1 MKSCSKS
8 FNCCRLWFVWWDL
21 INGGI
26 IRVNCGKTK
35 LIIARAETRKLE
47 KINLYINI
55 GKKGPSYSTKDQG
68 AVLILFVLSHQQSKT
83 CRYSVYNHI
92 GQRKAANAHILGA
105 GTREFLALL
114 LEKINRFSVDT
125 LSDSAFTHFSYMCN
139 CFDNQFKQFFKHKC
153 HINQFQLKCCCFSLL
168 IDCELNILGFRIAG
182 QTKQAVWRRHLGLQ
196 EIVICI
202 FICLTVCQL
211 VPASHHWSYV
221 MLTLSERLNCKPS
234 WF

>member
-114 LEKINRFSVDT
+114 LEI
-125 LSDSAFTHFSYMCN
+125 LYQIQH
-139 CFDNQFKQFFKHKC
+139 
-153 HINQFQLKCCCFSLL
+153 LL
-168 IDCELNILGFRIAG
+168 ISATCA
-182 QTKQAVWRRHLGLQ
+182 
-196 EIVICI
+196 
-202 FICLTVCQL
+202 TVSIISSNSFSSINVTSTSSSSNVAAFLC
-211 VPASHHWSYV
+211 
-221 MLTLSERLNCKPS
+221 
-234 WF
+234 